1 MMPQIVEQHSIVCDD
16 MKKTVPIQSIKRA
29 LDLLDLLAERGL
41 GKEGLKLQAIAEHLD
56 VAAPTAHNILRTMS
70 VCGYIEQDRG
80 HRYRLGPKCR
90 DTARSAVLSGSLLN
104 RVSGII
110 HALAEETGES
120 VVLVTLIN
128 GRRRV
133 VLRATSYQL
142 LRVDPAVEKT
152 NAMFELVTG
161 RVLAAFAAPEELEDI
176 IRANGLPGKLW
187 KGIND
192 RETLIKELEFISE
205 RGMDE
210 ECLTEKG
217 VASLSVPV
225 IGKGGQILAAIG
237 IHLPSFRA
245 DKEHMADIRTA
256 AQKAVVRLESILK

>member
-1 MMPQIVEQHSIVCDD
+1 
-16 MKKTVPIQSIKRA
+16 MKKAVPIQSIKRA

-70 VCGYIEQDRG
+70 VCGYIEQDSERC
-80 HRYRLGPKCR
+80 YRLGPKCR
-90 DTARSAVLSGSLLN
+90 NMVRSAALSGFLLN

-120 VVLVTLIN
+120 VVLATLVD
-128 GRRRV
+128 GRRKA

-142 LRVDPAVEKT
+142 LRVDPSVEKHT
-152 NAMFELVTG
+152 AMFELVTG
-161 RVLAAFAAPEELEDI
+161 RVLAAFAIPEELEEI
-176 IRANGLPGKLW
+176 IRVNGLPGKLW
-187 KGIND
+187 KGIKD
-192 RETLIKELEFISE
+192 RETLIKELKIIRE

-210 ECLTEKG
+210 ERLAERG
-217 VASLSVPV
+217 IASFSVPV
-225 IGKGGQILAAIG
+225 MGEGGQILAAIG

-245 DKEHMADIRTA
+245 DEEHMVNIRTA
-256 AQKAVVRLESILK
+256 AQKAAMRLESILK